1 MDVLKTAQCASRI
14 FSAIPAPTPV
24 FLQLFQ
30 LRNLKHFFPFSP
42 SIPCSELPPPALF
55 SPAFCNPTTAY
66 LPGSPPPPSSAST
79 SHLSP
84 LAWPNLLRVI
94 TTRGITIVFFGFLL
108 NGSPLTS
115 ITRCSNLLVKSGI
128 SFWIFFSIIIHQ
140 PRSERKRPD

>member
-1 MDVLKTAQCASRI
+1 MRLPHLQCYPSSNPNFSLAFPIAKSSTFFLLFLPLSPVQNSRL
-14 FSAIPAPTPV
+14 P
-24 FLQLFQ
+24 
-30 LRNLKHFFPFSP
+30 PFSLP
-42 SIPCSELPPPALF
+42 PFVILPPPIY
-55 SPAFCNPTTAY
+55 PD
-66 LPGSPPPPSSAST
+66 PPPSPST

-84 LAWPNLLRVI
+84 LAWPNLPRVI